1 MLQNTQFDNRAI
13 VRYSNAYYSIGL
25 SRNTETFD
33 EIEKLLQL
41 FEKSKD
47 FDTLFNSPLLNKKQQ
62 TEIVLKLFSGN
73 KKKIISVSKDMLGL
87 MTLLAKNSK
96 LHILEAVLKRCLDL
110 KISNNK
116 EVKITVTSV
125 IKLSDDVIVQLK
137 KIFSKSDKVNVKIVN
152 LIDENMLGGLILQVG
167 SNLIDMS
174 VRSKLNK
181 INSAMKGAN

>member
-62 TEIVLKLFSGN
+62 T
-73 KKKIISVSKDMLGL
+73 
-87 MTLLAKNSK
+87 
-96 LHILEAVLKRCLDL
+96 
-110 KISNNK
+110 
-116 EVKITVTSV
+116 V
-125 IKLSDDVIVQLK
+125 I
-137 KIFSKSDKVNVKIVN
+137 
-152 LIDENMLGGLILQVG
+152 
-167 SNLIDMS
+167 
-174 VRSKLNK
+174 RLNH
-181 INSAMKGAN
+181 NCDNG

>member
-13 VRYSNAYYSIGL
+13 VRYSNAYYRIGL
-25 SRNTETFD
+25 SKNTETFD
-33 EIEKLLQL
+33 EIEKLLKL

-62 TEIVLKLFSGN
+62 TVIVSKLFSGN
-73 KKKIISVSKDMLGL
+73 KKNIISVSKDMLGL

-116 EVKITVTSV
+116 EIKITVTSV
-125 IKLSDDVIVQLK
+125 IKLSENVIGQLK
-137 KIFSKSDKVNVKIVN
+137 KIFSKNGKMNVKVVN

-181 INSAMKGAN
+181 ISSAMKGAN